1 MSCAETMMKKI
12 ILFMLLLSTQLSM
25 AEDKAKEEDAEDANL
40 TILLESTFVGDKEN
54 PTVSYFIPWK
64 GNNTP
69 NKLQWNIEEKHDQTL
84 QIVDRDVLVTSMNI
98 YNETNLETND
108 LTAQQP
114 IK

>member
-1 MSCAETMMKKI
+1 MKKNSLYI
-12 ILFMLLLSTQLSM
+12 LLLILLTPLSI
-25 AEDKAKEEDAEDANL
+25 AEDKDKVKEEDAEDANL

-98 YNETNLETND
+98 YNETNLENND
-108 LTAQQP
+108 STAQQP